1 MFGLKD
7 YFSKIIDQIKMT
19 NNRSDE
25 AYEKITC
32 QICNRICYNRKD
44 LKIHLRKEH
53 PDLTSAQTRT

>member
-1 MFGLKD
+1 
-7 YFSKIIDQIKMT
+7 MT

-32 QICNRICYNRKD
+32 QICNRICYNKKD